1 MELLFAVLPLAGCA
15 AVSLRCHRMMAR
27 RGGCATRPPD
37 VEVAAL
43 RAELAEL
50 RAQRASAG
58 GRS

>member
-27 RGGCATRPPD
+27 RGGCATRPP
-37 VEVAAL
+37 EVAAL